1 MSYLSSP
8 VTDIYGKVATSVADP
23 TGSDSLAGSFA
34 LDVDGAPPAS
44 DYECGLC
51 ILRTPSR
58 LQAQNLMR
66 LMVIRMVRV
75 SHKYQGSVG
84 LDQVFLGY

>member
-1 MSYLSSP
+1 MVQLCLEHTVATGHSSSDLDVSSFVISSTSP

-44 DYECGLC
+44 TITECGL
-51 ILRTPSR
+51 
-58 LQAQNLMR
+58 
-66 LMVIRMVRV
+66 
-75 SHKYQGSVG
+75 
-84 LDQVFLGY
+84 